1 MARTSQT
8 LVLTGPSQAL
18 AVARNASGA
27 PPKRGFSAIYRS
39 SYSSSSSSSSDRH
52 DVVEIPEYLNSQETL
67 LFIGF
72 QPDVAKKIFE
82 SWQQLQETPD
92 ELGYGDDIITSAK
105 CYIEVMGDREDAWLP
120 TQNWRQVLT
129 KMGINRQLADA
140 ILDSDFDEIRK
151 SQPASAWVRD
161 SFRISWEFLEG
172 PDGRVRRTP
181 SPCVRRTPSL
191 PDHVDGRTILHKGGA
206 FARFAAAFDDAGTF
220 KISKLCSKSL
230 TDFHRDRNDL
240 FYLTKDLEIAEKCAR
255 YAQRRVSL
263 EEGCV
268 LSFAIPNELYANSR
282 QIYGRDWQELVW
294 WSRRPFD
301 LEENSGLPPT
311 SLDDYLQAPVLIGCI
326 CGTATDKIS
335 RLENSGELT
344 GQYMKKR
351 DGGNES
357 QHVFQSVPILL

>member
-1 MARTSQT
+1 M
-8 LVLTGPSQAL
+8 
-18 AVARNASGA
+18 
-27 PPKRGFSAIYRS
+27 
-39 SYSSSSSSSSDRH
+39 SSDMATTSSPLQSATSRSWGIAKMH
-52 DVVEIPEYLNSQETL
+52 GFRLK
-67 LFIGF
+67 IGGKSS
-72 QPDVAKKIFE
+72 PRWVSIVNLPMPSWTATSTRFE
-82 SWQQLQETPD
+82 SPSLRPPGCAIPFAF
-92 ELGYGDDIITSAK
+92 LG
-105 CYIEVMGDREDAWLP
+105 
-120 TQNWRQVLT
+120 
-129 KMGINRQLADA
+129 
-140 ILDSDFDEIRK
+140 
-151 SQPASAWVRD
+151 
-161 SFRISWEFLEG
+161 EFLEG